1 VKLHSRLPSCL
12 AVTLALVVASLSG
25 FTPAQ
30 GATDTP
36 AARRVNW
43 NRFHFNN
50 ASTGYNPFE
59 TVITPATVG
68 TLTEQ
73 YRYATGFSIIH
84 GGPSV
89 TKGFIYENGTDE
101 HLFGRLFVYR
111 DRCGQPTCRYLWK
124 STPVVGD
131 IATPTVA
138 GQFVFVVSSNPPGKI
153 FSFPA
158 AGCGQSECDPLWS
171 GTLANGTF
179 GVYAAVAG
187 GLVFAA
193 GGGLEAWNAAGCGQ
207 QVCEPLWIGEMNF
220 DPTLEGGV
228 TVANGVAYVMGVSG
242 RLYAF
247 DAHGCGQSTCEPL
260 WTWLLGQGY
269 GNDGSQYS
277 VPAVVNGIVYVGA
290 HVEGFG
296 ILAAFDAA
304 GCGQPTCEPLWEGK
318 GGFASAFDSSPAIA
332 NGVVYIAS
340 FQDYK
345 LYAFDA
351 AGCGQATCAPLWTG
365 RTVDFATASP
375 ITAGGV
381 VYVPDN
387 TGHVNA
393 FDAAGCGQRSC
404 APIWVGEV
412 SPGHE
417 IAATPALVNG
427 RLYVASLDSFVHVLA
442 PTP

>member
-1 VKLHSRLPSCL
+1 MRLPSRLLVCI
-12 AVTLALVVASLSG
+12 VGALMLIGGPLPASAAG
-25 FTPAQ
+25 RHRT
-30 GATDTP
+30 GAP
-36 AARRVNW
+36 SAYVNW

-50 ASTGYNPFE
+50 ASVGFNPFE
-59 TVITPATVG
+59 TVITPATVA

-84 GGPSV
+84 GGPAISR
-89 TKGFIYENGTDE
+89 GFIYENGTDE

-111 DRCGQPTCRYLWK
+111 DRCSRRTCRALWR
-124 STPVVGD
+124 STPTVGD
-131 IATPTVA
+131 IDTPTVA
-138 GQFVFVVSSNPPGKI
+138 GPFVFVVSSNAGKI
-153 FSFPA
+153 FSFRA
-158 AGCGQSECDPLWS
+158 DGCGASECAPLWS
-171 GTLANGTF
+171 GQLSNGTF
-179 GVYAAVAG
+179 GVYAAVG
-187 GLVFAA
+187 NGFVYAA

-207 QVCEPLWIGEMNF
+207 STCPPLWTGNMNF
-220 DPTLEGGV
+220 DPTLEGGITLV
-228 TVANGVAYVMGVSG
+228 NGVAYVMGISG

-247 DAHGCGQSTCEPL
+247 DAQGCGQQTCEPL
-260 WTWLLGQGY
+260 WTALLGQGF

-277 VPAVVNGIVYVGA
+277 VPAVANGMVYVGA
-290 HVEGFG
+290 HVGGFG
-296 ILAAFDAA
+296 VLAAFDAQ
-304 GCGQPTCEPLWEGK
+304 GCGQSTCEPVWLGR

-332 NGVVYIAS
+332 DGVVYIAS

-365 RTVDFATASP
+365 PTVDFATASP

-393 FDAAGCGQRSC
+393 FDAAGCGQASC
-404 APIWVGEV
+404 PPIWVGDV
-412 SPGHE
+412 SPGYE

-427 RLYVASLDSFVHVLA
+427 KLYVGSLDSFLHVLA
-442 PTP
+442 PNP